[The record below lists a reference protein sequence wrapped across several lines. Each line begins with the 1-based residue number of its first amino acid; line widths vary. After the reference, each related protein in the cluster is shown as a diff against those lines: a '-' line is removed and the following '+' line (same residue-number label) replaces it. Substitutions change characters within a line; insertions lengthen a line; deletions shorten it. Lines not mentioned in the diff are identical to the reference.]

1 MNLIVEDLGLI
12 EYETAWKLQDEYARE
27 IAEGIRPP
35 TLLLLEHPHVYTF
48 GRRGKQENLLWG
60 ESQLKEKGI
69 AIHWVDR
76 GGDVTYHGPGQLVGY
91 PLIPLI
97 PLTSTPLPPGEERR
111 GEGETRIPD
120 ADYVGYVRKLE
131 QSLIIALANLGLVAG
146 QRPGLTGVWV
156 QADVHSRCPRCKP
169 EDRRKPAKIAAIGVK
184 VDARGVSRHGFALNV
199 NPDMEYWD
207 GIIACGLQDEPVAS
221 LADLLEEPPSME
233 RVKREVIKAFED
245 VFDQTQHDRRD
256 SPRRSE

>member
-1 MNLIVEDLGLI
+1 MKIEIVDLGLI
-12 EYETAWKLQDEYARE
+12 EYEAAWKLQDEYAVE
-27 IAEGIRPP
+27 IAEGERPP

-91 PLIPLI
+91 PLLPLI
-97 PLTSTPLPPGEERR
+97 PISQRERGR
-111 GEGETRIPD
+111 GEGETRIPQT
-120 ADYVGYVRKLE
+120 DYVGYIRKLE
-131 QSLIIALANLGLVAG
+131 RTIITALAKLGLAAG
-146 QRPGLTGVWV
+146 QRPGLTGVWI

-169 EDRRKPAKIAAIGVK
+169 EDRKKPAKIAAIGVK

-207 GIIACGLQDEPVAS
+207 GIIACGLQDEPVVS
-221 LADLLEEPPSME
+221 LADLFPEPPSME
-233 RVKREVIKAFED
+233 RVKEEVITAFQE
-245 VFDQTQHDRRD
+245 VFR
-256 SPRRSE
+256 